1 MKWEGEKKNKV
12 SNTTSAQLRTL
23 AAFPPWGI
31 RRSSTKCAHRTAN
44 ITNFYKQSYY
54 ILFFRRNNLC
64 FLPKILNEPLHFVS
78 QRCILRGFKISF

>member
-1 MKWEGEKKNKV
+1 MGRREKNKV

-54 ILFFRRNNLC
+54 ILFFWGNNLC
-64 FLPKILNEPLHFVS
+64 FFPEILNEPLHFVC
-78 QRCILRGFKISF
+78 QCCILRGFKISF